1 LQHVPF
7 VQAMRLVGR
16 PEPALS
22 PAEVAQPRPG
32 AGELLVEVRAA
43 GVIATELR
51 WYPTTHTKTG
61 GDRSGAIPGHEFS
74 GVVAALGAGTGD
86 WAVGDEIYGMND
98 WFAEGTTAQ
107 FCLARPAS
115 VARKPER
122 LSHAEAAS
130 VPISALTAWQGLLER
145 ARLLAGERVLIHG
158 GAGSVGLF
166 AVQLA
171 HRQGAQVIATAAA
184 PHAGLLASLGADE
197 VIDYRT
203 TALRGKAPRPGRR
216 LRHSRG
222 RDARSLLAA
231 ARRPRPAGHVVS
243 DAEGSTDPR
252 LQAAFFTVEPSGHQ
266 LARGGRAARRRPA
279 AHVRSQGRGPAG
291 RMPPWRLTRRA
302 LTAAAGGRARSMVR
316 PGP

>member
-98 WFAEGTTAQ
+98 WFAEGATAQ

-203 TALRGKAPRPGRR
+203 TRFEEKLHDLDVVFDTVGGETRDRSWPLLGVQGR
-216 LRHSRG
+216 LVT
-222 RDARSLLAA
+222 
-231 ARRPRPAGHVVS
+231 VVS

-266 LARGGRAARRRPA
+266 LAEVAALLDAGQLRTFVKTVVPLAQAPA
-279 AHVRSQGRGPAG
+279 AYA
-291 RMPPWRLTRRA
+291 RA
-302 LTAAAGGRARSMVR
+302 LPRQPR
-316 PGP
+316 PGKVVVALA

>member
-1 LQHVPF
+1 
-7 VQAMRLVGR
+7 
-16 PEPALS
+16 
-22 PAEVAQPRPG
+22 
-32 AGELLVEVRAA
+32 A

-61 GDRSGAIPGHEFS
+61 GDRSSAIPGHEFS

-98 WFAEGTTAQ
+98 WFAEGATAQ

-145 ARLLAGERVLIHG
+145 ARLRAGERVLIHG

-171 HRQGAQVIATAAA
+171 HR
-184 PHAGLLASLGADE
+184 
-197 VIDYRT
+197 
-203 TALRGKAPRPGRR
+203 
-216 LRHSRG
+216 
-222 RDARSLLAA
+222 
-231 ARRPRPAGHVVS
+231 
-243 DAEGSTDPR
+243 
-252 LQAAFFTVEPSGHQ
+252 
-266 LARGGRAARRRPA
+266 
-279 AHVRSQGRGPAG
+279 
-291 RMPPWRLTRRA
+291 
-302 LTAAAGGRARSMVR
+302 
-316 PGP
+316 